1 LNLALDYCAA
11 RNRDRLGAYLAF
23 DDRAEPDFE
32 LFVDRD
38 VAFDLARNDCMFRV
52 QVPLPA
58 RASRELHAACDFAVA
73 LDASTHYDGPIAVQI
88 ADDAHVLGNKRRRAG
103 KLVAQSA
110 LIELCHRLSSWM
122 IGACAF
128 DDYGTSGARR
138 VPGLTRAGDT
148 RRIACSS
155 TCLQGNYVVK
165 RSSPVL
171 FSAVL
176 ALAILMLSA
185 GCGGR
190 QADWEAAR
198 KADSADAYQQ
208 FLQRYPDGDF
218 TSQAKARIE
227 DLKEE
232 ADWKAALATDTAAG
246 YQQFLGLHPDGA
258 RADEARIRVE
268 NLNLAQAPVDA
279 PQGSAGEAAP
289 PTAVAPGKPAAPS
302 KPVLAPKPAV
312 ASKPVAKPSNQIAA
326 APAGKYRVQLGAF
339 SSATRA
345 RSEWQAA
352 VKNHRTLLAGLS
364 YTLDKVT
371 SGKNTLFRLQSTAV
385 TESRARSI
393 CAALKTAKQDCVVV
407 LP

>member
-1 LNLALDYCAA
+1 M
-11 RNRDRLGAYLAF
+11 
-23 DDRAEPDFE
+23 
-32 LFVDRD
+32 V
-38 VAFDLARNDCMFRV
+38 
-52 QVPLPA
+52 
-58 RASRELHAACDFAVA
+58 
-73 LDASTHYDGPIAVQI
+73 
-88 ADDAHVLGNKRRRAG
+88 
-103 KLVAQSA
+103 
-110 LIELCHRLSSWM
+110 
-122 IGACAF
+122 
-128 DDYGTSGARR
+128 
-138 VPGLTRAGDT
+138 
-148 RRIACSS
+148 
-155 TCLQGNYVVK
+155 
-165 RSSPVL
+165 
-171 FSAVL
+171 
-176 ALAILMLSA
+176 SA

-198 KADSADAYQQ
+198 KADSAEAYQQ

-227 DLKEE
+227 DLREE

-279 PQGSAGEAAP
+279 PQGSASEAAP
-289 PTAVAPGKPAAPS
+289 PTAAAPGKPAAPS
-302 KPVLAPKPAV
+302 KPVVAPKPAV
-312 ASKPVAKPSNQIAA
+312 ASKPVVQPGNHIAA

-352 VKNHRTLLAGLS
+352 VKNHHTLLAGLS